1 MFSLIRWAFS
11 LVIFA
16 IVLWFA
22 TNVQLGTR
30 TLWGHMKA
38 ISGTKEA
45 HEFAEGTKAEAKK
58 VAEKLMADRDGGLA
72 HDQKPAPKPLEDPS
86 DRDRK
91 KLDELTEPRPPKPP
105 KPPKSPKSPKSPNR

>member
-45 HEFAEGTKAEAKK
+45 QEFAEGTKAEAKK
-58 VAEKLMADRDGGLA
+58 VAEKLMADHDGGAARDG
-72 HDQKPAPKPLEDPS
+72 KPSPKPMDDPS
-86 DRDRK
+86 DHDRK
-91 KLDELTEPRPPKPP
+91 KLDELTRPSS
-105 KPPKSPKSPKSPNR
+105 KSNKR